1 MSRLFCESPD
11 RVPESVRCFR
21 VGNGPRQEGTGRPT
35 GSGRPREAD
44 VPPMGALELQ
54 VKFLIMLSLGMKV
67 RYGRLTSLAM

>member
-1 MSRLFCESPD
+1 MPRLFSKSPD
-11 RVPESVRCFR
+11 RMPKSGRCFMA
-21 VGNGPRQEGTGRPT
+21 GNGPRQEGTGRPI

-44 VPPMGALELQ
+44 VAPLGALELQ